1 MDNKYFEIV
10 FKNDD
15 IDFSSEFS
23 LLNKPFDNVIAEDLS
38 GNKIIIKK
46 ELVYL
51 FIHDAPIK
59 HEYVK
64 LFDTLVEFYSKTYF
78 YDDIEQEKKYN
89 QIIEGYEPN
98 PDFIPE
104 KKVLISSFIKQ
115 LGIKRM
121 NPEFKEDSYYNVTL
135 AFHAGSITRDEF
147 ELFRFA
153 PY

>member
-1 MDNKYFEIV
+1 MINKYFEIV
-10 FKNDD
+10 LKNCD

-23 LLNKPFDNVIAEDLS
+23 LLNKPSDNVIAEDLS

-59 HEYVK
+59 HEYVQ
-64 LFDTLVEFYSKTYF
+64 LFNNLDEFYSKTDF
-78 YDDIEQEKKYN
+78 YDDLEQEKRYH
-89 QIIEGYEPN
+89 QIADSYATD

-115 LGIKRM
+115 LGINRM
-121 NPEFKEDSYYNVTL
+121 NPEFKEGSYYNVTM
-135 AFHAGSITRDEF
+135 AFHAGSITREEF
-147 ELFRFA
+147 ELFRFS

>member
-1 MDNKYFEIV
+1 MENKYFEVV
-10 FKNDD
+10 FKKDD

-46 ELVYL
+46 DLVYL
-51 FIHDAPIK
+51 FIHDVSIK
-59 HEYVK
+59 HEYVQ
-64 LFDTLVEFYSKTYF
+64 LFDTLDEFYSKTDF
-78 YDDIEQEKKYN
+78 YDDIEQEKRYH
-89 QIIEGYEPN
+89 QIVDSYESN

-115 LGIKRM
+115 LGINRM
-121 NPEFKEDSYYNVTL
+121 NPEFKEGSYYNVTM
-135 AFHAGSITRDEF
+135 AFHAGSITRVEF
-147 ELFRFA
+147 ELFRFS